1 MTRSRHALV
10 SAAVILALFITGCAK
25 QPAVTQAAAPPP
37 TGAPVAAAPAPP
49 AAAAPAPAPAAPAPP
64 VVTARPAPKEFAP
77 EPQLPD
83 IYFDFDTSTIRLEA
97 GWQEFVALPR
107 AGIRRAL
114 SGHHHLRRTTHGPS
128 DGPDAENDAR
138 QPAVRR
144 RAAQGRRLLAGLQL
158 PGGRDDLS
166 PGQPAAP

>member
-10 SAAVILALFITGCAK
+10 SAAVILALFVTGCAK

-49 AAAAPAPAPAAPAPP
+49 VAAAPEPAPP

-77 EPQLPD
+77 EPQLAD
-83 IYFDFDTSTIRLEA
+83 IYFDFDKSGIRHGAAAVLRAQRGVLEPQPA
-97 GWQEFVALPR
+97 RAFRPEGGVARADRKRLHGMTWLQPGWKDFVALPP

-114 SGHHHLRRTTHGPS
+114 SGREHPAPCAGPCRIS
-128 DGPDAENDAR
+128 DPHPTG
-138 QPAVRR
+138 
-144 RAAQGRRLLAGLQL
+144 
-158 PGGRDDLS
+158 
-166 PGQPAAP
+166 